1 MKVTKSKVFNNI
13 SLAEVK
19 QHLRIWNEMVDD
31 DNYLNLLIKTAT
43 RIAEDYLNDD
53 VASTTTTIEDYDIN
67 DSEYIIN
74 TPNCEILGVTGD
86 TTITGY
92 TVYNFFNYS
101 TIVFP
106 SYINVKNLKVIYTG
120 GYNSTTLPD
129 QIKFA
134 ILVKIAE
141 LYDFDRGNYINNSLK
156 YTRTFENL
164 LDPYKILF

>member
-1 MKVTKSKVFNNI
+1 MKVTKSKNFNNI
-13 SLAEVK
+13 GLTEVK
-19 QHLRIWNEMVDD
+19 QHLRIQNDFIDD

-43 RIAEDYLNDD
+43 RIAEDYLNNDI
-53 VASTTTTIEDYDIN
+53 ASTTTTIIDYDIQN
-67 DSEYIIN
+67 SEYVIN
-74 TPNCEILGVTGD
+74 TDNCEILGVTGD
-86 TTITGY
+86 TAITGY
-92 TVYNFFNYS
+92 TLFNFFNYS

-106 SYINVKNLKVIYTG
+106 SFINVKNLKVVYTG
-120 GYNSTTLPD
+120 GYTSTTLPD